1 MWDDDPS
8 LLECLA
14 YSLKWRVLS
23 IFYYVQASMFVFVLC
38 MPLVRILNWVFVLIE
53 PLMLLV
59 YVFIFSILLT
69 ILSGKKIVIFFYKL
83 MLFFYSGY
91 ESSWFI
97 LSYYLLTYYWVFLLR
112 NIFIMCILS
121 FYNNSIFSYIF
132 ILFYYWFMLLFK
144 VFYYIYFGPFW
155 VKNLSFKE
163 VFTLDIPSYFVA
175 QQSLM
180 SFFSTEQLEQPSLLR
195 IYDDFSVFSI
205 RYKKDLSHIVRLKS
219 YNFLT
224 SYCLPVWNFYLLKY
238 TFIFNTILNVF
249 TIRFFFFN

>member
-1 MWDDDPS
+1 MGFWFTAISWFSKEPSSDWYPVKLFIGLLWFAIIVLALPHRLSKDVFKVLRLQLFKKHQQTLRISAYDSFRSCNMWDDDPS

-97 LSYYLLTYYWVFLLR
+97 LSYYLLTLLG
-112 NIFIMCILS
+112 IFI
-121 FYNNSIFSYIF
+121 
-132 ILFYYWFMLLFK
+132 K
-144 VFYYIYFGPFW
+144 
-155 VKNLSFKE
+155 
-163 VFTLDIPSYFVA
+163 
-175 QQSLM
+175 
-180 SFFSTEQLEQPSLLR
+180 
-195 IYDDFSVFSI
+195 
-205 RYKKDLSHIVRLKS
+205 
-219 YNFLT
+219 
-224 SYCLPVWNFYLLKY
+224 
-238 TFIFNTILNVF
+238 
-249 TIRFFFFN
+249 